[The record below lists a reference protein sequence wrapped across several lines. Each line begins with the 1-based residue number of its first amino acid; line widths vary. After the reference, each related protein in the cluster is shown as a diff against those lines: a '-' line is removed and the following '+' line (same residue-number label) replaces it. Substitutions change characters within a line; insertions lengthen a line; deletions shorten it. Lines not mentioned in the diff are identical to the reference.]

1 MFQRRTR
8 TRPCAALEMTKAE
21 FEKRVNAA
29 NTETHDA
36 LAEIWN
42 SLNNGQQKKLLKNE
56 KVVAVLKRYGVI
68 E

>member
-1 MFQRRTR
+1 
-8 TRPCAALEMTKAE
+8 MTKAE
-21 FEKRVNAA
+21 FEKRADAA
-29 NTETHDA
+29 QNETHDA
-36 LAEIWN
+36 LSEVWN